1 MKKPRIKLIAL
12 LFLSVLILVACGG
25 QAATPASLIDTG
37 EYERPDPPEEYAQ
50 VVNPLKGD
58 PAAISGGETLFQQD
72 CVSCHG
78 TTGKGDGPAGSALN
92 PKPADLGAVQSSLSD
107 GYLFWRITEGGM
119 MEPFRSVMPA
129 WKGILDEEKTWQVVS
144 YIRTLGE

>member
-1 MKKPRIKLIAL
+1 MKKPYLGLVAFLILIVL
-12 LFLSVLILVACGG
+12 LLVACGE

-37 EYERPDPPEEYAQ
+37 EYERPDPPEEYTQA
-50 VVNPLKGD
+50 VNPMEGD
-58 PAAISGGETLFQQD
+58 PAAVSAGETLFQQN

-78 TTGKGDGPAGSALN
+78 TTGKGDGPAGSALT
-92 PKPADLGAVQSSLSD
+92 PKPADLGAVQISVSD

-129 WKGILDEEKTWQVVS
+129 WKGIMDEEKTWQVVS
-144 YIRTLGE
+144 YIRTLSE